1 LPSDR
6 APQKLSDGGAGP
18 GRVYAVDIQP
28 EMLTIIHKR
37 IQRRSVRNIPPAKG
51 QADDPRLLERAVD
64 ALLLVDAYHEFC

>member
-1 LPSDR
+1 VLVP
-6 APQKLSDGGAGP
+6 A

-37 IQRRSVRNIPPAKG
+37 IQRRSVRNVPPAKG